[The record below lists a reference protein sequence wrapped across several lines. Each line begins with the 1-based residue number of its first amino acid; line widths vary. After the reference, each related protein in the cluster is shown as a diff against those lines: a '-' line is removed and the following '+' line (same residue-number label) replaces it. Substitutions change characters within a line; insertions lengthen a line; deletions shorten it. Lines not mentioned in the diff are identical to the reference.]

1 MNTIIDLNAPTI
13 VENGKF
19 DRIIF
24 LGHPVVFLIDKPK
37 NNTDSPNI
45 PGRPGSPVT
54 RASKTPTPNGFS
66 GTGESPK

>member
-24 LGHPVVFLIDKPK
+24 LGHPVFLIDKPK
-37 NNTDSPNI
+37 NNTDSPNN

-54 RASKTPTPNGFS
+54 EYRTDTNRPSSYYFNFDF
-66 GTGESPK
+66 